1 MIQLDPTS
9 RIPVYQQ
16 IKEQMTGLIV
26 MGVFPPE
33 SRLPSVRALAAET
46 GLNPNTI
53 QKAYQELESEGVIYT
68 VGGKGCFVGG
78 EENAAEATCRRAE
91 AELREALRQARL
103 AGEYRDPAGMHIWTG
118 GAQRQRKIHADA
130 ADVRGVPPRW
140 RPGDAGGRGYL

>member
-53 QKAYQELESEGVIYT
+53 QKAYQ
-68 VGGKGCFVGG
+68 GGTGGFVGG

-103 AGEYRDPAGMHIWTG
+103 AGVEKTTAEALVERCYG
-118 GAQRQRKIHADA
+118 GNE
-130 ADVRGVPPRW
+130 
-140 RPGDAGGRGYL
+140 

>member
-78 EENAAEATCRRAE
+78 EENAAEATCRRNPRPKRWWSDATE
-91 AELREALRQARL
+91 
-103 AGEYRDPAGMHIWTG
+103 GTSDVKS
-118 GAQRQRKIHADA
+118 RK
-130 ADVRGVPPRW
+130 
-140 RPGDAGGRGYL
+140 PGKKV

>member
-78 EENAAEATCRRAE
+78 EENAAERPAE
-91 AELREALRQARL
+91 EPKPSCGKRC
-103 AGEYRDPAGMHIWTG
+103 G
-118 GAQRQRKIHADA
+118 
-130 ADVRGVPPRW
+130 
-140 RPGDAGGRGYL
+140 RPGWPVWRNPRPKRWWSDATEGTSDVKSRKPGKKV

>member
-68 VGGKGCFVGG
+68 LPGKGCFVAERSTELLR
-78 EENAAEATCRRAE
+78 EENLKKIEGHMQEIR
-91 AELREALRQARL
+91 RL
-103 AGEYRDPAGMHIWTG
+103 ASACRLTEEELDEMWRL
-118 GAQRQRKIHADA
+118 QREETE
-130 ADVRGVPPRW
+130 
-140 RPGDAGGRGYL
+140 

>member
-16 IKEQMTGLIV
+16 IKEQVTGLIV

-103 AGEYRDPAGMHIWTG
+103 AGVEKTTAEALVERCYG
-118 GAQRQRKIHADA
+118 GNE
-130 ADVRGVPPRW
+130 
-140 RPGDAGGRGYL
+140 

>member
-26 MGVFPPE
+26 MGVFPGEPAAQCACPGRRNGPE
-33 SRLPSVRALAAET
+33 PQYHPEGLPGAGERGGHL
-46 GLNPNTI
+46 
-53 QKAYQELESEGVIYT
+53 Q

-103 AGEYRDPAGMHIWTG
+103 AGVEKTTAEALVERCYG
-118 GAQRQRKIHADA
+118 GTSDVKSRK
-130 ADVRGVPPRW
+130 
-140 RPGDAGGRGYL
+140 PGKKV

>member
-1 MIQLDPTS
+1 MREGSESHDPTGPDQPDTGIS
-9 RIPVYQQ
+9 ADQGADDRADRHGGIPPGEPAAQC
-16 IKEQMTGLIV
+16 
-26 MGVFPPE
+26 
-33 SRLPSVRALAAET
+33 ALAAET

-103 AGEYRDPAGMHIWTG
+103 AGVEKTTAEALVERCYG
-118 GAQRQRKIHADA
+118 GNE
-130 ADVRGVPPRW
+130 
-140 RPGDAGGRGYL
+140 

>member
-53 QKAYQELESEGVIYT
+53 QKAYQEL
-68 VGGKGCFVGG
+68 GGKGCFVGG

-103 AGEYRDPAGMHIWTG
+103 AGVEKTTAEALVERCYG
-118 GAQRQRKIHADA
+118 GNE
-130 ADVRGVPPRW
+130 
-140 RPGDAGGRGYL
+140 

>member
-33 SRLPSVRALAAET
+33 SRLPET

-103 AGEYRDPAGMHIWTG
+103 AGVEKTTAEALVERCYG
-118 GAQRQRKIHADA
+118 GNE
-130 ADVRGVPPRW
+130 
-140 RPGDAGGRGYL
+140 

>member
-68 VGGKGCFVGG
+68 VGGKGCFVKRPA
-78 EENAAEATCRRAE
+78 EEPKPSCGKRC
-91 AELREALRQARL
+91 
-103 AGEYRDPAGMHIWTG
+103 G
-118 GAQRQRKIHADA
+118 
-130 ADVRGVPPRW
+130 
-140 RPGDAGGRGYL
+140 RPGWPVWRKPRPKRWWSDATEGTSDVKSRKPGKKV

>member
-1 MIQLDPTS
+1 
-9 RIPVYQQ
+9 
-16 IKEQMTGLIV
+16 MTGLIV

-91 AELREALRQARL
+91 AELREALRQAR
-103 AGEYRDPAGMHIWTG
+103 PVW
-118 GAQRQRKIHADA
+118 RKPRPKRWWSDA
-130 ADVRGVPPRW
+130 TEGTSDVKSRK
-140 RPGDAGGRGYL
+140 PGKKV

>member
-26 MGVFPPE
+26 MGGFPPE

-53 QKAYQELESEGVIYT
+53 QKAYQELESEGSFT
-68 VGGKGCFVGG
+68 RWGARAALWAGKKTPPKRPA
-78 EENAAEATCRRAE
+78 EEPKPSCGKRC
-91 AELREALRQARL
+91 
-103 AGEYRDPAGMHIWTG
+103 G
-118 GAQRQRKIHADA
+118 
-130 ADVRGVPPRW
+130 
-140 RPGDAGGRGYL
+140 RPGWPVWRKPRPKRWWSDATEGTSDVKSRKPGKKV

>member
-46 GLNPNTI
+46 GLNPNTC
-53 QKAYQELESEGVIYT
+53 LLYT
-68 VGGKGCFVGG
+68 S
-78 EENAAEATCRRAE
+78 
-91 AELREALRQARL
+91 
-103 AGEYRDPAGMHIWTG
+103 
-118 GAQRQRKIHADA
+118 DA
-130 ADVRGVPPRW
+130 ADE
-140 RPGDAGGRGYL
+140 L